1 MAECHEQNR
10 MLASNLAIVFGPTLA
25 APIQSGT
32 GRLDTGPAAAGGP
45 AATSGGSGK
54 GPQKKRLPAGA
65 GVSGPVQIGGP
76 LPGPAPEQQQGD
88 PFVSSAMYLGV
99 IFEFLVNNSEA
110 VFGSSL

>member
-1 MAECHEQNR
+1 

-32 GRLDTGPAAAGGP
+32 RRIETAAASGS
-45 AATSGGSGK
+45 ASVSGGSVK

-65 GVSGPVQIGGP
+65 GAGGTIQIGGP

-99 IFEFLVNNSEA
+99 IFEFLVLNADS
-110 VFGSSL
+110 VFGSTL

>member
-1 MAECHEQNR
+1 MSELHDKNR

-25 APIQSGT
+25 APIQSGS
-32 GRLDTGPAAAGGP
+32 RSSNTGPLAASSAAGG
-45 AATSGGSGK
+45 GSVK

-65 GVSGPVQIGGP
+65 TGGPVQIGGP

-99 IFEFLVNNSEA
+99 IFEFLVVNSDA

>member
-1 MAECHEQNR
+1 MNR

-25 APIQSGT
+25 APIQSET
-32 GRLDTGPAAAGGP
+32 RRLDTGPSAASGP
-45 AATSGGSGK
+45 AAAAGK

-65 GVSGPVQIGGP
+65 GLAGPVQIGGP

-88 PFVSSAMYLGV
+88 PFVSAAMKLGV

-110 VFGSSL
+110 VFGSAL